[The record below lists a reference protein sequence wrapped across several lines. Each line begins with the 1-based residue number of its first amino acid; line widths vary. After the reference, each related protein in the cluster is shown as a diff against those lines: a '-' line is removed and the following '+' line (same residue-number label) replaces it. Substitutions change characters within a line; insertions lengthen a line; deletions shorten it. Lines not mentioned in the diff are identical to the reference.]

1 MLSFTEQQ
9 LAKECGDCVEQFALI
24 QKVINEASFNEV
36 EKLNC
41 HVLCIAIGEL
51 LGLKVEHGYYMTGF
65 EHSWCV
71 DRYGN
76 IIDVYP
82 WGTIGGPILIARPVA
97 SFLRRDE
104 SEKKGLY
111 KINDNL
117 TVLKERQ
124 TRDDADIAKAEIVQ
138 LLKTYKAV

>member
-1 MLSFTEQQ
+1 MPRSLH
-9 LAKECGDCVEQFALI
+9 CDWR
-24 QKVINEASFNEV
+24 
-36 EKLNC
+36 
-41 HVLCIAIGEL
+41 AI
-51 LGLKVEHGYYMTGF
+51 
-65 EHSWCV
+65 S
-71 DRYGN
+71 D
-76 IIDVYP
+76 
-82 WGTIGGPILIARPVA
+82 PILIARPVA

-138 LLKTYKAV
+138 LLKTYKAA